1 MYLCCFFVFCKCDG
15 WYFMSINYNAARLI
29 ERGLRK
35 HHTAVTFGAGVTAVS
50 VNTPCEASQRSS
62 ESETRREWHE
72 LLSSSLPRTS
82 SGSLLFFLLSE
93 LLHFAAR
100 ELRVSSR
107 RNRRGARAELALP
120 LASLFKHLLF
130 KHLSQPPLESM
141 KYFLPRGESTG
152 AFGCSFGRLGRRL
165 GIAAKSLVASGS
177 AIWVCTILK
186 SAWKLAAVT
195 SINTFPSPR
204 RSNTI
209 GVHGMMPQLISISS
223 QPGSILD
230 VRGAR

>member
-15 WYFMSINYNAARLI
+15 WYFMSINYNATRLI

-35 HHTAVTFGAGVTAVS
+35 HHTAVTFDAGVTAVS

-82 SGSLLFFLLSE
+82 SGPLLFFWLSKS
-93 LLHFAAR
+93 LHFAAR
-100 ELRVSSR
+100 ELRVSIREKR
-107 RNRRGARAELALP
+107 REARAELALP
-120 LASLFKHLLF
+120 LTSPFE
-130 KHLSQPPLESM
+130 HLSQPPLDSM
-141 KYFLPRGESTG
+141 KYFLPLGESTG
-152 AFGCSFGRLGRRL
+152 ACGWLFGRLNRRV
-165 GIAAKSLVASGS
+165 GIVAKSLSASGS

-195 SINTFPSPR
+195 SISTFASPH

-209 GVHGMMPQLISISS
+209 GDHCMIPQLISTSS
-223 QPGSILD
+223 
-230 VRGAR
+230 